1 MTFQRYETRPINPD
15 LWNRMKDLR
24 RERAKLSYKAQSQG
38 GLCVTGFA
46 WGFLSLL
53 AGFGNFGNP
62 SPGASFTKLAREGTG
77 DEGLSKYVD
86 IAESRGLTPVC
97 GAIGAHLG
105 QVYASLDDP
114 ERIRPDFVFQP
125 GGCHALM
132 KGAQVTADAFNIPML
147 PIDLPDRAAVGTR
160 RYLLSQ
166 LVDAIDWI
174 EKRTGR
180 KFDDEKFVEAT
191 ANAIKSMVYW
201 SKTCELMKNIPA
213 PLTYRQA
220 MSLRLPLVTYAYARQ
235 TTEYMEALYSEISER
250 ARNGIAGSPIE
261 MKRLVHQ
268 GVHPLYRPDV
278 LTWPEDYGAVFV
290 QGGLFS
296 AFGAWRFTEDGHT
309 VAGRMP
315 EEKGI
320 ALRTREEALQAL
332 VDAYLPIEGEIGD
345 FSERRRIFYLV
356 QLCRDYHVDGVMLH
370 LARRCAVLTGGVGH
384 IRESLRSSGIA
395 FGTYEASESDP
406 KEFNESRVR
415 EEFAGFLEGMGLE
428 KLPATESGQD
438 KRKEGHEKSAG

>member
-1 MTFQRYETRPINPD
+1 LTPYRYETRPINPD

-24 RERAKLSYKAQSQG
+24 RERAKLSFKAQSQG

-105 QVYASLDDP
+105 QVYASLDD
-114 ERIRPDFVFQP
+114 ENRIKPDFVFQP

-132 KGAQVTADAFNIPML
+132 KGAQATADAFGIPML
-147 PIDLPDRAAVGTR
+147 PIDLPDRATASTR
-160 RYLLSQ
+160 KYLLSQ
-166 LVDAIDWI
+166 LAEAIDWI
-174 EKRTGR
+174 EKKTGR
-180 KFDDEKFVEAT
+180 KFDDGKFVNAT
-191 ANAIKSMVYW
+191 VNAIKSMVYW

-213 PLTYRQA
+213 PMTYRQA
-220 MSLRLPLVTYAYARQ
+220 MSLRLPLVTYAYSKQAA
-235 TTEYMEALYSEISER
+235 EYMEALYAEISGR
-250 ARNGIAGSPIE
+250 VRDGIAGSPIE
-261 MKRLVHQ
+261 EKRLVHQ

-278 LTWPEDYGAVFV
+278 LTWPEEYGAVFV

-296 AFGAWRFTEDGHT
+296 AFGAWRYTKDGHT
-309 VAGRMP
+309 VAGQTP
-315 EEKGI
+315 EERGI
-320 ALRTREEALQAL
+320 ALKTREDALQAL
-332 VDAYLPIEGEIGD
+332 VDAYLPIEGESGD
-345 FSERRRIFYLV
+345 FSEKRRICYLI
-356 QLCRDYHVDGVMLH
+356 QLCKDWHVDGVMLH

-384 IRESLRSSGIA
+384 IRESLRSGGIA

-406 KEFNESRVR
+406 KEFSEARVR
-415 EEFAGFLEGMGLE
+415 EEFAGFLEGMGLS
-428 KLPATESGQD
+428 KLPPG
-438 KRKEGHEKSAG
+438 SAGVSPATD